1 MVGLSTSA
9 GGGGP
14 SEPGTVEIEGF
25 AFGPDAVTVAAGAT
39 VTWTN
44 LDSATHT
51 VTQNGDALL
60 DSPDIADGD
69 TYEVTFEEAGTYE
82 YFCKFH
88 PAMRAS
94 DHGGGLSRWSQSH
107 ACCDWSAR
115 SWCWWAARST

>member
-1 MVGLSTSA
+1 MVTVSA
-9 GGGGP
+9 GA
-14 SEPGTVEIEGF
+14 S
-25 AFGPDAVTVAAGAT
+25 

-44 LDSATHT
+44 LDSTAHT

-69 TYEVTFEEAGTYE
+69 TYEVTFDQAGTYE

-94 DHGGGLSRWSQSH
+94 VTVE
-107 ACCDWSAR
+107 A
-115 SWCWWAARST
+115 

>member
-1 MVGLSTSA
+1 MHARRPPELVIAGLAAVLLVGAVVGLSNTA

-14 SEPGTVEIEGF
+14 AEPGTVEIEGF
-25 AFGPDAVTVAAGAT
+25 AFGPDVVTVSAGAS

-44 LDSATHT
+44 LDSTAHT

-69 TYEVTFEEAGTYE
+69 TYEVTFDEAGTYE

-94 DHGGGLSRWSQSH
+94 VTVE
-107 ACCDWSAR
+107 A
-115 SWCWWAARST
+115 

>member
-1 MVGLSTSA
+1 MHARSAPELVIAGLAAVMLVGALVGLSNTA

-14 SEPGTVEIEGF
+14 AEPGTVKVEGF
-25 AFGPDAVTVAAGAT
+25 AFGPDAVTVAAGGS

-44 LDSATHT
+44 LDGTLHT

-60 DSPDIADGD
+60 DSPDLD
-69 TYEVTFEEAGTYE
+69 TDDVYEVIFDEPGTHE

-94 DHGGGLSRWSQSH
+94 VTVEG
-107 ACCDWSAR
+107 
-115 SWCWWAARST
+115 